1 MRLVTRRGAAAALP
15 AALLAGVLAGCT
27 GTGPVGQSARSNQAS
42 GQASGR
48 AAPPPGCG
56 MTAPRLLTGLLGPA
70 ARSAA
75 HGGLTAL
82 RRDGTAATCV
92 TTTSTDAPGSTGGTG
107 TRARRVTVR
116 VVRHPAPLTLPSL
129 DCDQG
134 WVYAGSPEKYVPACQ
149 QGRGRGGRTLLL
161 ARWGDYVVRVDIV
174 RANRAWG
181 GDAELGLA
189 LSHDVARR
197 LGAASGNDGGT
208 GQSASGSSS

>member
-27 GTGPVGQSARSNQAS
+27 GTGTGQSARSDQAS
-42 GQASGR
+42 DQT
-48 AAPPPGCG
+48 APPPGCG

-75 HGGLTAL
+75 HGDLTAL

-92 TTTSTDAPGSTGGTG
+92 TTSSTGAAGGTG

-161 ARWGDYVVRVDIV
+161 ARWGDYVVRVDIA
-174 RANRAWG
+174 RDNRAWG

>member
-1 MRLVTRRGAAAALP
+1 MRLGTRGGAAAALP

-27 GTGPVGQSARSNQAS
+27 GTGPAGQSTRSDRAS
-42 GQASGR
+42 GQATGR
-48 AAPPPGCG
+48 AAPPLGCG

-92 TTTSTDAPGSTGGTG
+92 TTSSAGGTG

-161 ARWGDYVVRVDIV
+161 ARWGDYVVRVDIA
-174 RANRAWG
+174 RDNRAWG

-197 LGAASGNDGGT
+197 LGAASGNGGGT